1 MKKLKTMKEVYD
13 IMLDNR
19 CMINGRYVKTMGDV
33 FEVVDELITAEG
45 ENRFIMTLS
54 EYNIGLEGLDYK
66 EVSALEK
73 NLKSQIDIY
82 LSNLGYVYSDAE
94 FYKCLH
100 NFVSTFKQK
109 IEKERI
115 VEQYDVTPAVERL
128 MLE

>member
-1 MKKLKTMKEVYD
+1 MKKLKTMKEVCD
-13 IMLDNR
+13 IMLNSR
-19 CMINGRYVKTMGDV
+19 CMINGRYIKTVGDV
-33 FEVVDELITAEG
+33 FEVVDELMTAEA

-115 VEQYDVTPAVERL
+115 VEQYDITPAVEKL
-128 MLE
+128 TLE

>member
-54 EYNIGLEGLDYK
+54 EYNVGLEGLDDK

-73 NLKSQIDIY
+73 NLKFQIDIY

-94 FYKCLH
+94 FYKCFH

-115 VEQYDVTPAVERL
+115 VEQYDITPAVERL